1 MRHCLIL
8 LLTCLALGSLGSAHA
23 EDRFP
28 SGPVK
33 LLVATAPGAGMDA
46 TARLVGEKLAAMWG
60 KPVVVENKPGGSGA
74 VAVASFKNARDTHT
88 FLVGDMGLAA
98 INPSLM
104 PQLSYDPRKDFKPV
118 TDLFYTGFYVV
129 VRPEQFSSV
138 KDLLAAAQKAPGK
151 LNYGSAGA
159 GSGQRLSMELLKA
172 QANAPITYVPY
183 RGNAPALTALLSG
196 EINVISIGLPPVRAQ
211 LETGRLKAV
220 AVTSLR
226 RSAVMPDVPTLEEA
240 AGLKGYEA
248 ETWVGLFAAPG
259 LADEVV
265 AKVQG
270 DIAKVMQLDDVKA
283 FMRANDYQ
291 AGGQAPAVF
300 ARRIEADRDK
310 YGRLIKAAGI
320 TAE

>member
-1 MRHCLIL
+1 MRHFLIP
-8 LLTCLALGSLGSAHA
+8 LLTCLALGSAHA
-23 EDRFP
+23 EERFP
-28 SGPVK
+28 SGTVK

-46 TARLVGEKLAAMWG
+46 TARLVADKLSAMWG
-60 KPVVVENKPGGSGA
+60 QPVVVENKPGGGGA
-74 VAVASFKNARDTHT
+74 VAVTSFKNARDSHT

-98 INPSLM
+98 TNPSLM
-104 PQLSYDPRKDFKPV
+104 PKLGYDPRKDLKPV

-129 VRPEQFSSV
+129 VRPEKFTSV
-138 KDLLAAAQKAPGK
+138 KEVLAAAHKAPGV
-151 LNYGSAGA
+151 LNYGSASA

-172 QANAPITYVPY
+172 QAKASITYVPY
-183 RGNAPALTALLSG
+183 RGNAPALMALMSG
-196 EINVISIGLPPVRAQ
+196 EIDVISIGLPPVRAQ
-211 LETGRLKAV
+211 LEEGRLKAV

-259 LADEVV
+259 LSDKVV

-270 DIAKVMQLDDVKA
+270 DIAKVMQMDDVKA
-283 FMRANDYQ
+283 FMRTNDYQ
-291 AGGQAPAVF
+291 AGGQAPVVF
-300 ARRIEADRDK
+300 TKRIESDRAK
-310 YGRLIKAAGI
+310 YDRLIKAAGI